1 MAFKTHLAR
10 LRLQNFLLKTVLDL
24 GLKAYFFEVSYLFSI
39 ISPVRGRQV
48 HKKGFTK
55 KTS

>member
-1 MAFKTHLAR
+1 M
-10 LRLQNFLLKTVLDL
+10 KTVLDL